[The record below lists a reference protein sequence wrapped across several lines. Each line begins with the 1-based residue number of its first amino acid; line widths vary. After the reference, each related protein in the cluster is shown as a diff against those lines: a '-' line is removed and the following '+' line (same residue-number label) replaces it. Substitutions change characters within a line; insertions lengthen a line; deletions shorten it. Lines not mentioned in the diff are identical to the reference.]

1 MEQFNPALSIVA
13 VDENDAVVTF
23 DFASANDSERA
34 PKALRIPRKF
44 NELSIAVTAFE
55 SLGELGDRKEYR
67 GSIKLT
73 VKPLEG
79 EAVEHVLAEPRLWI
93 DAESRN
99 RKKGAHPFNFYS
111 PEAVTRA
118 VRVGVANALSRAL
131 GAFYAKEA
139 HIDTLAR
146 SPAQPVAAAAPV
158 ALADARP
165 ATGIIGAIQSFAA
178 PATAA
183 NDDPAEKKRFRK
195 KVIFAAIATPVVVFA
210 LLTAGGALK
219 KNDPI
224 QDAVAKAM
232 TQNPSSTQAQVEL
245 TKETLKQMG
254 LDPGKSGDI
263 GCLAPN

>member
-23 DFASANDSERA
+23 DFASASDSERA

-79 EAVEHVLAEPRLWI
+79 DAIEHVLAEPRLWI

-111 PEAVTRA
+111 TDAVTRA

-146 SPAQPVAAAAPV
+146 SPAQPVAAAAAV
-158 ALADARP
+158 ADVRP
-165 ATGIIGAIQSFAA
+165 ASGIFGAIQSFAA

-195 KVIFAAIATPVVVFA
+195 KVIFAAIATPLVVFA

>member
-23 DFASANDSERA
+23 DFASASDSERA

-79 EAVEHVLAEPRLWI
+79 DAVEHVLAEPRLWI

-111 PEAVTRA
+111 TDAVTRA

-158 ALADARP
+158 ADVRP
-165 ATGIIGAIQSFAA
+165 ASGIVGAIQSFAA
-178 PATAA
+178 PATGA

-195 KVIFAAIATPVVVFA
+195 KVIFAAIATPLVVFA

>member
-44 NELSIAVTAFE
+44 AELTVVVAPFE
-55 SLGELGDRKEYR
+55 SLGDLGDRKEYR
-67 GSIKLT
+67 GTIKLSI
-73 VKPLEG
+73 KPLEG
-79 EAVEHVLAEPRLWI
+79 EAVEHVLAEPRLWL

-99 RKKGAHPFNFYS
+99 RKKGAHPFNFHS

-131 GAFYAKEA
+131 GAFYGKEA
-139 HIDTLAR
+139 HMDTLSR
-146 SPAQPVAAAAPV
+146 SPAQPVAAAAPA

-165 ATGIIGAIQSFAA
+165 ASGFAAAMQSFAV
-178 PATAA
+178 PSSAA

-195 KVIFAAIATPVVVFA
+195 KVIFAAIATPLVVFG

>member
-23 DFASANDSERA
+23 DFASASDSERA

-79 EAVEHVLAEPRLWI
+79 DAIEHVLAEPRLWI

-99 RKKGAHPFNFYS
+99 RKKGAHPFNFHS
-111 PEAVTRA
+111 TDAVTRA

-158 ALADARP
+158 ADVRP
-165 ATGIIGAIQSFAA
+165 ASGIVGAIQSFAA

-195 KVIFAAIATPVVVFA
+195 KVIFAAIATPLVVFA

>member
-23 DFASANDSERA
+23 DFASASDSERA

-79 EAVEHVLAEPRLWI
+79 DAIEHVLAEPRLWI

-111 PEAVTRA
+111 TDAVTRA

-158 ALADARP
+158 ADVRP
-165 ATGIIGAIQSFAA
+165 TSGIVGAIQSFAA

-195 KVIFAAIATPVVVFA
+195 KVIFAAIATPLVVFA

>member
-23 DFASANDSERA
+23 DFASASDSERA

-79 EAVEHVLAEPRLWI
+79 DAIEHVLAEPRLWI

-99 RKKGAHPFNFYS
+99 RKKGAHPFNFHS
-111 PEAVTRA
+111 TDAVTRA

-146 SPAQPVAAAAPV
+146 SPAQPVTAAAPV
-158 ALADARP
+158 ADVRP
-165 ATGIIGAIQSFAA
+165 ASGIVGAIQSFAA

-195 KVIFAAIATPVVVFA
+195 KVIFAAIATPLVVFA